1 MSGDFLRIVDAIHR
15 DKKIDKE
22 IVLRGIVSAL
32 TSAARKHYR
41 LDEDADVEILI
52 DEKTGDISAVV
63 DGRTVAP
70 EELGRIAA
78 QTAKQV
84 IIQKIREAE
93 QDVLYEEYQQRA
105 GTLVNGIV
113 RRFEG
118 PNVIISLGKTEGI
131 LPRSEQIFSESY
143 QPGDRLRLYILEVKR
158 VGSKTRIVL
167 SRTDPDLVQKL
178 FELEVP
184 EIAEHIIAIRS
195 IAREAGYRSK
205 VAVQSSD
212 PKIDCVGACVG
223 VRGSRIKSIVE
234 ELNGEKIDIVRW
246 SNEDSEL
253 VAESLKPAK
262 VGQIYLDEES
272 RVATVVVDDSQL
284 SLAIGRRGQ
293 NVRLASRLSGWDIEI
308 VSKLQLAE
316 RATESITELSSIPE
330 VDDKLARS
338 LYNEGFESLQDIAD
352 AGEQRL
358 AGIAVVGP
366 QKALEIMAR
375 LRQMAEEYAKS
386 GAPTEGDADEDA
398 AEAVDAAE
406 AGDATDAGD
415 AAEAVDAAEAGGAAE
430 AKDAAET
437 ENDSADSS
445 AQTGEEELAP
455 LDSNEV
461 VVPDENPENAT

>member
-1 MSGDFLRIVDAIHR
+1 MSGELLRIVDAIHR

-41 LDEDADVEILI
+41 LEESAAVEIII

-63 DGRTVAP
+63 DGQVVAP

-158 VGSKTRIVL
+158 VGAKTRIVL
-167 SRTDPDLVQKL
+167 SRTDPELVQRL

-184 EIAEHIIAIRS
+184 EIAENIIAIRS

-205 VAVQSSD
+205 IAVESSD

-246 SNEDSEL
+246 SNEASEL

-262 VGQIYLDEES
+262 VGQIYLDEDS

-316 RATESITELSSIPE
+316 RATESIAELSSIPE
-330 VDDKLARS
+330 IEDKLARS
-338 LYNEGFESLQDIAD
+338 LYNEGFESLQDLAD
-352 AGEQRL
+352 AGEKGL

-375 LRQMAEEYAKS
+375 LRRMAEEYAKS
-386 GAPTEGDADEDA
+386 SASGESGPEDNLE
-398 AEAVDAAE
+398 AESDLP
-406 AGDATDAGD
+406 DTP
-415 AAEAVDAAEAGGAAE
+415 
-430 AKDAAET
+430 
-437 ENDSADSS
+437 
-445 AQTGEEELAP
+445 AQTGEDDLAAP
-455 LDSNEV
+455 EGGEV
-461 VVPDENPENAT
+461 VVPDENGENAT